1 MFRPRLVKI
10 ILTFLALA
18 GCAWMLW
25 LFVGQTSKSPAP
37 AAETTSSLKEGKIQP
52 SGKFEPFQQLKAATP
67 PDEKA
72 LREAAQ
78 NYIRESGPDEL
89 QIGSVRLN
97 KRKRTISFPA
107 KVAEKERPLEYA
119 LVHESGKTHEA
130 LLSTAA
136 AIQDVHVAAL
146 LLDANGQAPVIELT
160 WRKHGG
166 EAKVPLHELIGMK
179 DGSLDAVWR
188 YNGSVFIHGGFAAS
202 REGSLVAL
210 MNDPSAL
217 VNHPAAGALMQ
228 DDVFFA
234 QRAKLPPDGVQVT
247 VVMTFPNQP

>member
-1 MFRPRLVKI
+1 MNLWRRAFFVA
-10 ILTFLALA
+10 FLFSAF
-18 GCAWMLW
+18 AWTAKNW
-25 LFVGQTSKSPAP
+25 RSGQAEEAESAEKTVEGGNV
-37 AAETTSSLKEGKIQP
+37 AA
-52 SGKFEPFQQLKAATP
+52 SGKFTPNAVPAAKGPASADELKNAAQGY
-67 PDEKA
+67 
-72 LREAAQ
+72 LRE
-78 NYIRESGPDEL
+78 IGSDEM
-89 QIGSVRLN
+89 QIGSVRLS

-146 LLDANGQAPVIELT
+146 LLDANGQAPVIEVT

-166 EAKVPLHELIGMK
+166 EAKVPLHEPIGMK
-179 DGSLDAVWR
+179 QGSLDAVWR

-217 VNHPAAGALMQ
+217 VNHPAAGALMK

-234 QRAKLPPDGVQVT
+234 QTAKLPPDGVQVT
-247 VVMTFPNQP
+247 VVMTFPPRS

>member
-1 MFRPRLVKI
+1 MPTDRKL
-10 ILTFLALA
+10 LLLALLVFA
-18 GCAWMLW
+18 CLGGMTWW
-25 LFVGQTSKSPAP
+25 QQKPTPQ
-37 AAETTSSLKEGKIQP
+37 AEKAVEGGKVAP
-52 SGKFEPFQQLKAATP
+52 SGKFTPNAAPAAKGPTSAEELKIAVQ
-67 PDEKA
+67 D
-72 LREAAQ
+72 
-78 NYIRESGPDEL
+78 YIRESGPDEL

-146 LLDANGQAPVIELT
+146 LLDANGQAPVIEVT

-166 EAKVPLHELIGMK
+166 EAKVLLHEMIGMK

-217 VNHPAAGALMQ
+217 VNHPAAGALMK

-247 VVMTFPNQP
+247 VVMTFPSLP

>member
-1 MFRPRLVKI
+1 MNFRRTLLLAV
-10 ILTFLALA
+10 LLALA
-18 GCAWMLW
+18 CAWVW
-25 LFVGQTSKSPAP
+25 RRSNSTSPVVVEKAVEGGQVAASGKFTPKAAP
-37 AAETTSSLKEGKIQP
+37 AAKGPSSAEELK
-52 SGKFEPFQQLKAATP
+52 KAAQGYF
-67 PDEKA
+67 
-72 LREAAQ
+72 REL
-78 NYIRESGPDEL
+78 GPDEL
-89 QIGSVRLN
+89 QIGSVKLN

-136 AIQDVHVAAL
+136 AVQDVHVAAL
-146 LLDANGQAPVIELT
+146 LLDANGQAPVIEVT

-166 EAKVPLHELIGMK
+166 EAKVPLHELTGMK
-179 DGSLDAVWR
+179 EGSLDGLWR
-188 YNGSVFIHGGFAAS
+188 YNGSVFNHGGFAAS

-217 VNHPAAGALMQ
+217 VNHPAAGALMK

-234 QRAKLPPDGVQVT
+234 QTAKLPPEGVQVT

>member
-1 MFRPRLVKI
+1 MNLRRTLLLAV
-10 ILTFLALA
+10 LLALA
-18 GCAWMLW
+18 FAWAW
-25 LFVGQTSKSPAP
+25 RRSISTSPVVVEKAVEGGQVA
-37 AAETTSSLKEGKIQP
+37 P
-52 SGKFEPFQQLKAATP
+52 SGKFTPKAALAAKGP
-67 PDEKA
+67 SSAGELKK
-72 LREAAQ
+72 AAQ
-78 NYIRESGPDEL
+78 GYLRESGPDEL
-89 QIGSVRLN
+89 QIGSVKLN

-136 AIQDVHVAAL
+136 AVQDVHVAAL

-179 DGSLDAVWR
+179 DGTLDGVWR

-217 VNHPAAGALMQ
+217 VNHPAAGALMK

-234 QRAKLPPDGVQVT
+234 QTAKLPPEGVQVT

>member
-1 MFRPRLVKI
+1 MIFRRTLLLAI
-10 ILTFLALA
+10 SLALA
-18 GCAWMLW
+18 CWWWFGGKRPVEAEKA
-25 LFVGQTSKSPAP
+25 VDGGKV
-37 AAETTSSLKEGKIQP
+37 AA
-52 SGKFEPFQQLKAATP
+52 SGKFTPNATP
-67 PDEKA
+67 AAKGPASAEELKN
-72 LREAAQ
+72 AAQ
-78 NYIRESGPDEL
+78 GYIRELGRDEL

-119 LVHESGKTHEA
+119 LVHETGKTHEA
-130 LLSTAA
+130 LFSTSAA
-136 AIQDVHVAAL
+136 VQDVHVAAL
-146 LLDANGQAPVIELT
+146 LLDANGQAPVIEVT

-179 DGSLDAVWR
+179 EGSLDAVWR

-217 VNHPAAGALMQ
+217 VNHPAAGALMK

-234 QRAKLPPDGVQVT
+234 QTAKLPPESVQVT
-247 VVMTFPNQP
+247 VVMTFSNQP

>member
-1 MFRPRLVKI
+1 MIFRRTLLLAV
-10 ILTFLALA
+10 LLALA
-18 GCAWMLW
+18 CLW
-25 LFVGQTSKSPAP
+25 WFGGRRTVEAEKAVEGGKVAASGKFMPDGAP
-37 AAETTSSLKEGKIQP
+37 AAKGPASADELKN
-52 SGKFEPFQQLKAATP
+52 AAK
-67 PDEKA
+67 D
-72 LREAAQ
+72 
-78 NYIRESGPDEL
+78 YIRELGPDEL
-89 QIGSVRLN
+89 HIGLVKLN
-97 KRKRTISFPA
+97 RRKRTISFPA

-130 LLSTAA
+130 LLSTSAA
-136 AIQDVHVAAL
+136 VQDVHVAAL
-146 LLDANGQAPVIELT
+146 LLDANGQAPVIEVT

-179 DGSLDAVWR
+179 EGSLDAVWR

-217 VNHPAAGALMQ
+217 VNHPAAGALMK

-234 QRAKLPPDGVQVT
+234 QTAKLPPEGVQVT
-247 VVMTFPNQP
+247 VVMTFSSQP

>member
-1 MFRPRLVKI
+1 MTYRRKLLWPV
-10 ILTFLALA
+10 FLALVCV
-18 GCAWMLW
+18 GGLAW
-25 LFVGQTSKSPAP
+25 FRREKPQE
-37 AAETTSSLKEGKIQP
+37 AEKTVEGGKVAP
-52 SGKFEPFQQLKAATP
+52 SGKFTPNAAPTAKGPASAEELKN
-67 PDEKA
+67 
-72 LREAAQ
+72 AAQ
-78 NYIRESGPDEL
+78 GYIRESGPDEL

-146 LLDANGQAPVIELT
+146 LLNANGQAPVIEVT

-166 EAKVPLHELIGMK
+166 EAKVPLHEMIGMK
-179 DGSLDAVWR
+179 DGALDAVWR

-217 VNHPAAGALMQ
+217 VNHPAAGALMK

-234 QRAKLPPDGVQVT
+234 QTAKLPPDGVP
-247 VVMTFPNQP
+247 VMVLFTFPPRS

>member
-1 MFRPRLVKI
+1 MSVRRKLLWPV
-10 ILTFLALA
+10 FLALVCV
-18 GCAWMLW
+18 GGFAW
-25 LFVGQTSKSPAP
+25 FRRDTTPP
-37 AAETTSSLKEGKIQP
+37 ETEKAVEGGEVAP
-52 SGKFEPFQQLKAATP
+52 SGKFTPQGAPPAGGPASAEELKS
-67 PDEKA
+67 
-72 LREAAQ
+72 AAQ
-78 NYIRESGPDEL
+78 GYIRELGPDEL

-107 KVAEKERPLEYA
+107 MVAEKERALEYA

-130 LLSTAA
+130 LFSTAA

-146 LLDANGQAPVIELT
+146 LLDGDGQSPKIEVT

-166 EAKVPLHELIGMK
+166 EAKVPLHELIGVK
-179 DGSLDAVWR
+179 DGSLDAVWH

-210 MNDPSAL
+210 LNDPSAL
-217 VNHPAAGALMQ
+217 VNHPAAGALMR

-234 QRAKLPPDGVQVT
+234 QTAKLPPDGVQVT
-247 VVMTFPNQP
+247 IVMVFPNQP

>member
-1 MFRPRLVKI
+1 MTDRRKLLWPV
-10 ILTFLALA
+10 FLALVCV
-18 GCAWMLW
+18 GGFVAWW
-25 LFVGQTSKSPAP
+25 QKTPEEAP
-37 AAETTSSLKEGKIQP
+37 QAEKVVEGGKVAA
-52 SGKFEPFQQLKAATP
+52 SGKFTPNELRSVIGPASAEELKI
-67 PDEKA
+67 
-72 LREAAQ
+72 AAQ
-78 NYIRESGPDEL
+78 GYIRESGPDEL

-119 LVHESGKTHEA
+119 LVHETGKTHEA

-146 LLDANGQAPVIELT
+146 LLDASGQSPQIEVT

-166 EAKVPLHELIGMK
+166 DAQVPLHEMIGMK

-217 VNHPAAGALMQ
+217 VNHPAAGALMK

-247 VVMTFPNQP
+247 VVMSFPNQP

>member
-1 MFRPRLVKI
+1 MSVRRKLLWPV
-10 ILTFLALA
+10 FLALVCV
-18 GCAWMLW
+18 GGFAW
-25 LFVGQTSKSPAP
+25 FRRETPQE
-37 AAETTSSLKEGKIQP
+37 AEKVVEGGKVTA
-52 SGKFEPFQQLKAATP
+52 SGKFTPNAVPPVKGPASVEELKN
-67 PDEKA
+67 
-72 LREAAQ
+72 AAQ
-78 NYIRESGPDEL
+78 GYIRELGPDEL
-89 QIGSVRLN
+89 QIGSVKLN
-97 KRKRTISFPA
+97 KQKRTISFPA

-136 AIQDVHVAAL
+136 AIHDVHVAAL
-146 LLDANGQAPVIELT
+146 LLDANGQAPVIEVT

-179 DGSLDAVWR
+179 DGTLDGLWR

-217 VNHPAAGALMQ
+217 VNHPAAGALMK

-234 QRAKLPPDGVQVT
+234 QTAKLPPEGVQVT
-247 VVMTFPNQP
+247 IVMTFPPRS

>member
-1 MFRPRLVKI
+1 MIFRRTLLLAI
-10 ILTFLALA
+10 SLALA
-18 GCAWMLW
+18 CWWWFGGKRPVEAEKA
-25 LFVGQTSKSPAP
+25 VDGGKV
-37 AAETTSSLKEGKIQP
+37 AA
-52 SGKFEPFQQLKAATP
+52 SGKFTPNATP
-67 PDEKA
+67 AAKGPASAEELKN
-72 LREAAQ
+72 AAQ
-78 NYIRESGPDEL
+78 GYIRELGPDEL

-107 KVAEKERPLEYA
+107 KVAEKERALEYA

-146 LLDANGQAPVIELT
+146 LLDAIGQAPMIEVT

-179 DGSLDAVWR
+179 EGSLDAVWR

-217 VNHPAAGALMQ
+217 VNHPAAGELMK

-234 QRAKLPPDGVQVT
+234 QRANLPPEGVQVT

>member
-1 MFRPRLVKI
+1 MTDRRKLLWPV
-10 ILTFLALA
+10 FLALVCV
-18 GCAWMLW
+18 GGLAW
-25 LFVGQTSKSPAP
+25 FRREKPQE
-37 AAETTSSLKEGKIQP
+37 AEKAVEGGKVAP
-52 SGKFEPFQQLKAATP
+52 SGKFTLNAAPTAKGPTSADELKNAAQGY
-67 PDEKA
+67 
-72 LREAAQ
+72 LREM
-78 NYIRESGPDEL
+78 GPDEL

-107 KVAEKERPLEYA
+107 KVAERERPLEYA

-146 LLDANGQAPVIELT
+146 LLDANGQAPVIEVT

-166 EAKVPLHELIGMK
+166 EAKVPLHEMIGMK

-217 VNHPAAGALMQ
+217 VNHPAAGALMK

-247 VVMTFPNQP
+247 VVMTFPSLP